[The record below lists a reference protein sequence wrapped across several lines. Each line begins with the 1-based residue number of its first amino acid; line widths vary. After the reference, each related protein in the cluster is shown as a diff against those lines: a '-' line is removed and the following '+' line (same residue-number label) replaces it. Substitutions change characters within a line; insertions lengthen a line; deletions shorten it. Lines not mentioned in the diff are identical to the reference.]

1 MLPVVTLDRS
11 WCSAP
16 PHPAGCLRV
25 VSARPDMLHR
35 LGLALAGWLLAQTL
49 CAEPVLSPSERET
62 IARRGVARAPD
73 AAADAAAAASAGW
86 LEELGV
92 NSAFPVRVRAAAPP
106 RALQPAL
113 EPGRSVLWAPPP
125 PPESDLNPPSGE
137 CVDGVCRDGVGKFIW
152 ASGDQYEGEWDE
164 KSRPHGRG
172 VYQWHDGES
181 YDGDWVHGLKEGTGV
196 YIYANGAAFT
206 GKWKNDIQFG
216 ENNNYADAYGTDYM
230 IDIPED
236 FPPDDYTPPP

>member
-1 MLPVVTLDRS
+1 MAVA
-11 WCSAP
+11 W
-16 PHPAGCLRV
+16 
-25 VSARPDMLHR
+25 
-35 LGLALAGWLLAQTL
+35 WLLAQTL

-62 IARRGVARAPD
+62 IARRGVARPSE
-73 AAADAAAAASAGW
+73 AATDTAAAASAGL

-106 RALQPAL
+106 RALQPAM

-125 PPESDLNPPSGE
+125 PPESDLNPPSGA

-172 VYQWHDGES
+172 GKHNTRD
-181 YDGDWVHGLKEGTGV
+181 DDD
-196 YIYANGAAFT
+196 AAEALRLPAALLRHPAAGGPGSSNT
-206 GKWKNDIQFG
+206 
-216 ENNNYADAYGTDYM
+216 A
-230 IDIPED
+230 
-236 FPPDDYTPPP
+236 